1 MAEKWGFK
9 VRKGSSYGWH
19 VGGGA
24 KFLSCGGRLLN
35 QSNWELIFPTIR
47 EDLKKFG
54 GAMTSNALLNSTPI
68 SNRDVG
74 SNHPSLPNV

>member
-24 KFLSCGGRLLN
+24 KFLSCGGQLLN
-35 QSNWELIFPTIR
+35 QRNWELIFPTIR

-54 GAMTSNALLNSTPI
+54 GA
-68 SNRDVG
+68 G
-74 SNHPSLPNV
+74 S